1 METTMA
7 KISFEALVSDMDRQ
21 AQASGD
27 ARCWWNTASL
37 VLTVWSN
44 CKDGWFPAVRFDPRV
59 NRNLDGLSKAFKLFG
74 ADLLNAANARA
85 FA

>member
-1 METTMA
+1 MA
-7 KISFEALVSDMDRQ
+7 KISFEALVNEMDRQ

-27 ARCWWNTASL
+27 ARCWWNTAAL
-37 VLTVWSN
+37 VLTVWDG
-44 CKDGWFPAVRFDPRV
+44 CKDGWFPAVRFDPR
-59 NRNLDGLSKAFKLFG
+59 RESLQGLAKAFKLFG

>member
-1 METTMA
+1 MT
-7 KISFEALVSDMDRQ
+7 FEALIKEMDKQ
-21 AQASGD
+21 AAQSGD

-37 VLTVWSN
+37 ILTVWSN

-59 NRNLDGLSKAFKLFG
+59 NRALEGLAKAYRQFG
-74 ADLLNAANARA
+74 ADLLNSANSRA